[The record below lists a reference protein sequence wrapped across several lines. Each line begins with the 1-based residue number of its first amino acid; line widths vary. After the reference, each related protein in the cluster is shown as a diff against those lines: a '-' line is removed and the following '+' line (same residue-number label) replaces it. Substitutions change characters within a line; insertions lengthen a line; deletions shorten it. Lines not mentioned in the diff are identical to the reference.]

1 VHPRSPSTLAHPRP
15 SDRTRGHCRYAPHF
29 GRPGQASR
37 TSPPDPRRQNRAI
50 LRNPPPHAG
59 RCSPAASPAPR
70 GRRQNPGALPLCP
83 PLRSHPA
90 GPRGQPNPPPG
101 FRTRRSCA
109 NHRPHAGRRSPSTP
123 ARPGPATEPGGIAA
137 MSPTSVAP
145 AGRGGVRRVRGAG
158 ARPGERS
165 GLRGRAG
172 CAGWGSQTPR
182 RRALPGRITRDRG
195 NRRRRRNWGARRTTR

>member
-15 SDRTRGHCRYAPHF
+15 SDRTRGHCSYAPHF

-70 GRRQNPGALPLCP
+70 GRRQNPGAWPLCP
-83 PLRSHPA
+83 PLRSPRPA
-90 GPRGQPNPPPG
+90 VAASGG
-101 FRTRRSCA
+101 
-109 NHRPHAGRRSPSTP
+109 HAGR
-123 ARPGPATEPGGIAA
+123 
-137 MSPTSVAP
+137 
-145 AGRGGVRRVRGAG
+145 

-172 CAGWGSQTPR
+172 CAVWGSRAPR
-182 RRALPGRITRDRG
+182 RRALPGRIRHRQLVNQEHIRRALQETPAQRPARSGPGRGEFTRDRG
-195 NRRRRRNWGARRTTR
+195 NRRGGRNWGARRTTR